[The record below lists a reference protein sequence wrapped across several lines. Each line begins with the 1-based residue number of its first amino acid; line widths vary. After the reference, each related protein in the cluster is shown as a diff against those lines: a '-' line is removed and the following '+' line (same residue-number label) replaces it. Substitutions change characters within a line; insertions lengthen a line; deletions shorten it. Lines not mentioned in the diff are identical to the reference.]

1 MKRLTTILL
10 VILSSCS
17 ISYKFNGASIN
28 YETTKT
34 ISVANFP
41 IKAALVYPPLEELF
55 TNSLKNA
62 YTRQTRL
69 QMVSSG
75 GDLQLEGEITNYD
88 LTPQAV
94 TENAYASQTRLTIS
108 VRVRFTNTKDPQYD
122 IDQTFSGYKDF
133 SSDRMLTDVQ
143 DELIQQITDELV
155 ITREQIRNLLNGIGD
170 ETISKSDADQMAA
183 DYPYFNIPQLLYLK
197 FTPGAMPDEKRIQQ
211 ALIYA
216 SPHAHL
222 ETILGVEGE
231 SFADLYPKAPRTD
244 STMQAIDLF
253 LGTYRKEQ
261 KRGNEEESLDRI
273 ISGNILAQSDYISN
287 LQKEEQADL
296 AATPVHEHETNPSP
310 AVLPETTGRDQEN
323 TEQSASSE
331 SSNDDTFFTES
342 LAKIYIKQ
350 RRYEKALQIIKKLSL
365 KYPEKNIYFADQIR
379 FLEKLIINIKTE

>member
-75 GDLQLEGEITNYD
+75 GDLQYS
-88 LTPQAV
+88 TPKAV

-155 ITREQIRNLLNGIGD
+155 
-170 ETISKSDADQMAA
+170 
-183 DYPYFNIPQLLYLK
+183 
-197 FTPGAMPDEKRIQQ
+197 
-211 ALIYA
+211 
-216 SPHAHL
+216 
-222 ETILGVEGE
+222 
-231 SFADLYPKAPRTD
+231 
-244 STMQAIDLF
+244 
-253 LGTYRKEQ
+253 
-261 KRGNEEESLDRI
+261 
-273 ISGNILAQSDYISN
+273 
-287 LQKEEQADL
+287 
-296 AATPVHEHETNPSP
+296 
-310 AVLPETTGRDQEN
+310 
-323 TEQSASSE
+323 
-331 SSNDDTFFTES
+331 
-342 LAKIYIKQ
+342 
-350 RRYEKALQIIKKLSL
+350 
-365 KYPEKNIYFADQIR
+365 DQI
-379 FLEKLIINIKTE
+379 FNATVANW

>member
-41 IKAALVYPPLEELF
+41 IKAALVYPPLEEL
-55 TNSLKNA
+55 
-62 YTRQTRL
+62 

-75 GDLQLEGEITNYD
+75 GHLQLEGEITNYD

-155 ITREQIRNLLNGIGD
+155 
-170 ETISKSDADQMAA
+170 
-183 DYPYFNIPQLLYLK
+183 
-197 FTPGAMPDEKRIQQ
+197 
-211 ALIYA
+211 
-216 SPHAHL
+216 
-222 ETILGVEGE
+222 
-231 SFADLYPKAPRTD
+231 
-244 STMQAIDLF
+244 
-253 LGTYRKEQ
+253 
-261 KRGNEEESLDRI
+261 
-273 ISGNILAQSDYISN
+273 
-287 LQKEEQADL
+287 
-296 AATPVHEHETNPSP
+296 
-310 AVLPETTGRDQEN
+310 
-323 TEQSASSE
+323 
-331 SSNDDTFFTES
+331 
-342 LAKIYIKQ
+342 
-350 RRYEKALQIIKKLSL
+350 
-365 KYPEKNIYFADQIR
+365 DQI
-379 FLEKLIINIKTE
+379 FNATVANW

>member
-75 GDLQLEGEITNYD
+75 GDLQ
-88 LTPQAV
+88 
-94 TENAYASQTRLTIS
+94 TRLTIS

-155 ITREQIRNLLNGIGD
+155 
-170 ETISKSDADQMAA
+170 
-183 DYPYFNIPQLLYLK
+183 
-197 FTPGAMPDEKRIQQ
+197 
-211 ALIYA
+211 
-216 SPHAHL
+216 
-222 ETILGVEGE
+222 
-231 SFADLYPKAPRTD
+231 
-244 STMQAIDLF
+244 
-253 LGTYRKEQ
+253 
-261 KRGNEEESLDRI
+261 
-273 ISGNILAQSDYISN
+273 
-287 LQKEEQADL
+287 
-296 AATPVHEHETNPSP
+296 
-310 AVLPETTGRDQEN
+310 
-323 TEQSASSE
+323 
-331 SSNDDTFFTES
+331 
-342 LAKIYIKQ
+342 
-350 RRYEKALQIIKKLSL
+350 
-365 KYPEKNIYFADQIR
+365 DQI
-379 FLEKLIINIKTE
+379 FNATVANW

>member
-75 GDLQLEGEITNYD
+75 GGPAIGRRNHELWPHPASRNRKRICI
-88 LTPQAV
+88 A
-94 TENAYASQTRLTIS
+94 NAPDYFCKW
-108 VRVRFTNTKDPQYD
+108 VRFTNTKDPQYD

-155 ITREQIRNLLNGIGD
+155 
-170 ETISKSDADQMAA
+170 
-183 DYPYFNIPQLLYLK
+183 
-197 FTPGAMPDEKRIQQ
+197 
-211 ALIYA
+211 
-216 SPHAHL
+216 
-222 ETILGVEGE
+222 
-231 SFADLYPKAPRTD
+231 
-244 STMQAIDLF
+244 
-253 LGTYRKEQ
+253 
-261 KRGNEEESLDRI
+261 
-273 ISGNILAQSDYISN
+273 
-287 LQKEEQADL
+287 
-296 AATPVHEHETNPSP
+296 
-310 AVLPETTGRDQEN
+310 
-323 TEQSASSE
+323 
-331 SSNDDTFFTES
+331 
-342 LAKIYIKQ
+342 
-350 RRYEKALQIIKKLSL
+350 
-365 KYPEKNIYFADQIR
+365 DQI
-379 FLEKLIINIKTE
+379 FNATVANW